1 MSSPTEKRLA
11 IAEGHARHLATDVD
25 EQLRLLQLL
34 RSELPLK
41 RTVER
46 GASDVGHGRF
56 EADARTSDALQRLV
70 REDRD
75 VLDDLRATLVDLRNG
90 LRASGEVLERRSAPR
105 DPAKP
110 DGRP

>member
-1 MSSPTEKRLA
+1 MSSPTERRLA

-34 RSELPLK
+34 RNELPLK
-41 RTVER
+41 RAADR
-46 GASDVGHGRF
+46 GTSDVGHGRF
-56 EADARTSDALQRLV
+56 ETSARTRDTLQRLV

-75 VLDDLRATLVDLRNG
+75 VLDDLCETLVELRND
-90 LRASGEVLERRSAPR
+90 LRASGQVLERRSAGR

-110 DGRP
+110 D